1 MSDATIGY
9 GIDFAIDDAA
19 ALENFV
25 SLIEVTGIDLPEST
39 TDEVEV
45 THMKSLNRTKEFIA
59 GLIDPGECSV
69 TINWIQGNAT
79 DVELNALKV
88 SGEKR
93 AMKITFEGGE
103 VWEFTGYVK
112 GYKPDAPVG
121 DNMTAVA
128 SIRVTGSTAITPAV

>member
-1 MSDATIGY
+1 MSDAAIGY
-9 GIDFAIDDAA
+9 GIDFAIDDGTT
-19 ALENFV
+19 LNFV
-25 SLIEVTGIDLPEST
+25 SLIEVENIDLPESN

-69 TINWIQGNAT
+69 TTNWIQGNAT

-93 AMKITFEGGE
+93 LMKITFEGGT
-103 VWEFTGYVK
+103 VWTLEGYVK

-121 DNMTAVA
+121 DKMTAVA
-128 SIRVTGSTAITPAV
+128 SIRVTGSVSIV